1 MTMTATPPTKVDPPR
16 DRWGRYLIPDPET
29 GKPTGYTRATTFAK
43 SVSDTFG
50 LTKWMLRMGGL
61 GLAQRQDL
69 LMAIASTAPGDNK
82 TLDRLMEEAKD
93 HAGAMAG
100 ATIGTALH
108 TFTEQH
114 DLGLDPVVPAPY
126 DADVAA
132 YAQAILDAGLTILP
146 EHIEQIVVIPSLQV
160 AGTLDRIVRTAD
172 GRLMIADLKTGKDVS
187 YAMGEIAVQLA
198 LYAAAP
204 YTFDPTTGE
213 LDAMPVVDQ
222 ETALVFHA
230 PAGTGT
236 CTVLEVDITAGRAMF
251 DTITTVRD
259 WRKRRDLHKPYIST
273 SPAPS
278 LPSAAESERFTW
290 LVSAVSSL
298 VDAGH
303 GDVLAQRWPVG
314 CPTLRQ
320 AREEGVALTNH
331 QCDTLH
337 RAVMEIAGDV
347 GHPFFAKAYP
357 DDDALVLGSDSR
369 VTDLKNRLEALP
381 ADLAEIIGSTARSQG
396 VPKLTSGHARRSD
409 IDLVTR
415 LVTDAEEQYQGRRA
429 QASNALA
436 TFPADVQDKVLR
448 LAKCFLPQ
456 ALDAHAVERLDLLA
470 DAKELGVLEV
480 QDDEVALSAD
490 AFANLLAAHGGSKR
504 ALLDAA
510 KEAATL
516 YGLAR
521 PTSSSQVAS
530 NVMLFAATYMATPS
544 TNQ

>member
-1 MTMTATPPTKVDPPR
+1 MTITAPTPTKVDPPR

-69 LMAIASTAPGDNK
+69 LLAVASTDPGDNK

-108 TFTEQH
+108 TFTEQY
-114 DLGLDPVVPAPY
+114 DLGLNPVVPAPF

-132 YAQAILDAGLTILP
+132 YAQAIVDADLTILP
-146 EHIEQIVVIPSLQV
+146 EHIEQIVVIPSLEV

-172 GRLMIADLKTGKDVS
+172 GRLVIADLKTGKDVS

-204 YTFDPTTGE
+204 WTFDPATGE
-213 LDAMPVVDQ
+213 LNPMPVVDQ

-251 DTITTVRD
+251 DTITTVRG

-273 SPAPS
+273 PPAPV
-278 LPSAAESERFTW
+278 LPSGAESARFTW
-290 LVSAVSSL
+290 LVSAVTSL
-298 VDAGH
+298 VEAGH
-303 GDVLAQRWPVG
+303 AGVLAERWPVG

-320 AREEGVALTNH
+320 AREEGVVLTAS

-337 RAVMEIAGDV
+337 RVVMEIAGDV
-347 GHPFFAKAYP
+347 GHPFFAEAYP
-357 DDDALVLGSDSR
+357 DDDALVLPSDPR
-369 VTDLKNRLEALP
+369 VTDLKNRLGGLP
-381 ADLAEIIGSTARSQG
+381 VDLAETIHLAATSQG

-415 LVTDAEEQYQGRRA
+415 MVIDAEEHYQGRRA
-429 QASNALA
+429 RASNALA
-436 TFPADVQDKVLR
+436 TFPDEVQDVVLR
-448 LAKCFLPQ
+448 LAGITGPVQLTAQ
-456 ALDAHAVERLDLLA
+456 AADRIDYLA
-470 DAKELGVLEV
+470 DAKELGALDVENGAV
-480 QDDEVALSAD
+480 VLSAD
-490 AFANLLAAHGGSKR
+490 AFTNLLAAHGGSKR
-504 ALLDAA
+504 ALLDVA
-510 KEAATL
+510 KEAAQMC
-516 YGLAR
+516 GLAR
-521 PTSSSQVAS
+521 PTSSTQVA
-530 NVMLFAATYMATPS
+530 NDVTLFAATLMAT
-544 TNQ
+544 NQ

>member
-1 MTMTATPPTKVDPPR
+1 MTMTATTPTKVEPPR

-29 GKPTGYTRATTFAK
+29 GKPIGHTRATTFAK

-50 LTKWMLRMGGL
+50 LTKWMLRMGGI

-69 LMAIASTAPGDNK
+69 LMAVASTDPGDNK

-100 ATIGTALH
+100 ANIGTALH
-108 TFTEQH
+108 TFTEQY
-114 DLGLDPVVPAPY
+114 DLGLNPVVPAPF

-132 YAQAILDAGLTILP
+132 YAQAIVDAGLTILP
-146 EHIEQIVVIPSLQV
+146 EHIEQIVVIPSLEV

-204 YTFDPTTGE
+204 YTFDPATGE

-251 DTITTVRD
+251 ETISTVRE

-273 SPAPS
+273 PPTSPPTPDVEPRYA
-278 LPSAAESERFTW
+278 W
-290 LVSAVSSL
+290 LVSAVTSL

-303 GDVLAQRWPVG
+303 AGVLAERWPTGV
-314 CPTLRQ
+314 PTLRQ

-337 RAVMEIAGDV
+337 RVVLEIAGQVD
-347 GHPFFAKAYP
+347 HPFFAEAYP
-357 DDDALVLGSDSR
+357 DDDALVRASDDR
-369 VTDLKNRLEALP
+369 VIDLKDRLAALP
-381 ADLAEIIGSTARSQG
+381 VDLVEIINLSATSQG

-409 IDLVTR
+409 IDLVTS
-415 LVTDAEEQYQGRRA
+415 LVEDAEAQQQARRTKA
-429 QASNALA
+429 AHAVA
-436 TFPADVQDKVLR
+436 TFPPQLHDRVMR
-448 LAKCFLPQ
+448 LAACYLPQ
-456 ALDAHAVERLDLLA
+456 ALTTQAVERLDHLA
-470 DAKELGVLEV
+470 DAYELGTLVNEG
-480 QDDEVALSAD
+480 DDLAVSAD
-490 AFANLLAAHGGSKR
+490 AFTELLAAHGGSKR

-516 YGLAR
+516 CGLAR
-521 PTSSSQVAS
+521 PTSSTQVAS
-530 NVMLFAATYMATPS
+530 NVMLFAATLMAT
-544 TNQ
+544 NQ